1 MLGVSFV
8 QEFVCVFNSS
18 TTHVLLR
25 GLRLTFRTSY
35 PQCPTGRDTKYRH
48 SNIYSAAV
56 NDPVIIS
63 TNNLFANESN
73 LGNIR
78 SLSLYILSWGS
89 SGIINPWKLAKIK
102 QWVIT
107 AWRSDM
113 SLSDRSFGWLSFC
126 MTMTMVIDE
135 SSVPN
140 CNYQH
145 QYLCVSLIHQRTC
158 IIIMGMTLHAVLHII
173 YHLLCYKVTG
183 KSQSHY
189 QHNFPPVTCQFNL
202 GLCLWCK

>member
-25 GLRLTFRTSY
+25 GLRLRTSY
-35 PQCPTGRDTKYRH
+35 PQCPTGRETKYRH

-63 TNNLFANESN
+63 TNNYLFANESN

-89 SGIINPWKLAKIK
+89 SGNNKSVEACKNKTMSDNSVKVGHELKRPIIRLTKLLY
-102 QWVIT
+102 
-107 AWRSDM
+107 D
-113 SLSDRSFGWLSFC
+113 DDDG
-126 MTMTMVIDE
+126 D
-135 SSVPN
+135 
-140 CNYQH
+140 
-145 QYLCVSLIHQRTC
+145 
-158 IIIMGMTLHAVLHII
+158 
-173 YHLLCYKVTG
+173 
-183 KSQSHY
+183 
-189 QHNFPPVTCQFNL
+189 
-202 GLCLWCK
+202 